1 MKSPYINVRAFLI
14 NLSAALFTKRSSFCH
29 KKNQANSGAR
39 IEHRLP
45 TARDHN
51 LRRQMSL
58 PISRQHRHETSES
71 SVIVSIGNGDG
82 DESTETISAEDSS
95 NSRIESVDG
104 TSTSDDESSP
114 IPTITSK
121 QPASE
126 PAGSC
131 LNSWLSISALRGT
144 AEFLWQS
151 SGRLVNASSFIA
163 FSAIPSEPL
172 RIITTALSGVTA
184 GYCGYRI
191 LRSKIGT
198 ESCGQVLVV
207 AAGTAVAAGTG
218 AVATYYASAVPG
230 LALASSGLI
239 SFVWSGINANRSHTV
254 QQTTQRTAFDKL
266 NSAGPPAL
274 LIAGSATGI
283 AVAVC
288 VPSLRVLD
296 TAKLGARNLSLLSE
310 AITTEL
316 CKGVTERVMP
326 SADRSV
332 LSFER
337 KLKIGLLGVLPY
349 AIASVVFSG
358 VLGNLLR
365 AQMKSDS
372 FTDYLMP
379 LLVGALA
386 NVVKGAVNAALTRC
400 GGEIGKCGVEGT
412 EGLRAREGIRCPPA
426 GITFEKAVLR
436 YVISNAR
443 DVLYLALVSGGLDE
457 IRAACLAYSLYA
469 FFAQHRDLM
478 FDMMQGEGWTEPS
491 VTTRVTPSSV

>member
-1 MKSPYINVRAFLI
+1 
-14 NLSAALFTKRSSFCH
+14 
-29 KKNQANSGAR
+29 
-39 IEHRLP
+39 
-45 TARDHN
+45 
-51 LRRQMSL
+51 
-58 PISRQHRHETSES
+58 
-71 SVIVSIGNGDG
+71 
-82 DESTETISAEDSS
+82 
-95 NSRIESVDG
+95 
-104 TSTSDDESSP
+104 
-114 IPTITSK
+114 
-121 QPASE
+121 
-126 PAGSC
+126 
-131 LNSWLSISALRGT
+131 
-144 AEFLWQS
+144 
-151 SGRLVNASSFIA
+151 
-163 FSAIPSEPL
+163 
-172 RIITTALSGVTA
+172 
-184 GYCGYRI
+184 
-191 LRSKIGT
+191 LRSKVGT

-218 AVATYYASAVPG
+218 AVATYFASAVSG

-239 SFVWSGINANRSHTV
+239 SFVWSGVNASRSRPA
-254 QQTTQRTAFDKL
+254 QQTTFDKL
-266 NSAGPPAL
+266 NHAAPPAL

-283 AVAVC
+283 AIAVC

-316 CKGVTERVMP
+316 CKGVTERMMP

-337 KLKIGLLGVLPY
+337 KLKIGMLGVLPY

-358 VLGNLLR
+358 VFGNLLKT
-365 AQMKSDS
+365 QMNSDS
-372 FTDYLMP
+372 FTDYLVP

-412 EGLRAREGIRCPPA
+412 EGLRAPEGIRCPPA
-426 GITFEKAVLR
+426 GITFQRAVLR

-443 DVLYLALVSGGLDE
+443 DVLYLSLLSGGLGE
-457 IRAACLAYSLYA
+457 IPAACIAYSLYA

-491 VTTRVTPSSV
+491 ITTRVTPSSA